1 MNRQLQLIQ
10 FARWPRPGRVKTRL
24 EPELG
29 VNGALQAHIRLTLTV
44 MARLQASGHPLQLV
58 WDEPLVTP
66 PAESRPILD
75 ALARHDIQTGL
86 QQGANLGERMIHAL
100 STALS
105 HAGRAM
111 IIGSDC
117 PSVDASYIEQ
127 ARVLLDQA
135 DVVFGPSDDGGYVLI
150 GARRTAPDMLSGVA
164 WGTSGALT
172 QSICAT
178 ERSGLSV
185 ALLPPRWDVDEPADW
200 YRFIRFMAQ
209 SESGG

>member
-1 MNRQLQLIQ
+1 M
-10 FARWPRPGRVKTRL
+10 
-24 EPELG
+24 
-29 VNGALQAHIRLTLTV
+29 
-44 MARLQASGHPLQLV
+44 QLV

-75 ALARHDIQTGL
+75 ALARHDIQTSL

-178 ERSGLSV
+178 ERAGLSV